1 MRGSAAGR
9 PRGVKLGTLGLVVAF
24 ALGGGLP
31 SAGAQPA
38 STAPARV
45 GDLALSWAIGP
56 PEPPPQFWDALREGL
71 REHGYVEGRNVV
83 FERRDARNRPDLLA
97 AGAADLVRL
106 KVDVILA
113 RGAQAVR
120 AAMQATRSI
129 PIVAMDLDGDS
140 ATGPARPADNVTG
153 VILDPADLSA
163 KHVEL
168 LKELLPKLAGLTIVG
183 DPEAHIA
190 HFQAMQ
196 REGRARSVAVQYL
209 EIRSAQEFGDAF
221 SMTPGHLTGALVVLS
236 SPRLFAYRRD
246 AALVSQQRGMPT
258 LFLYP
263 AYADAG
269 GLVAY
274 GPDLP
279 DVFRRCGA
287 YVGRILAGAT
297 PAALPI
303 GRPDRLRLVVNEAT
317 ARALGVTVPEPL
329 RRRADR
335 VIE

>member
-1 MRGSAAGR
+1 M
-9 PRGVKLGTLGLVVAF
+9 KLGTVGLVAAL
-24 ALGGGLP
+24 ALGGWLP

-38 STAPARV
+38 STTPARV

-56 PEPPPQFWDALREGL
+56 PEPPPQYWDALREGL
-71 REHGYVEGRNVV
+71 RESGYVEGRNVV
-83 FERRDARNRPDLLA
+83 FESRDARNRPDLLA
-97 AGAADLVRL
+97 AGADDLVRL

-120 AAMQATRSI
+120 AAVRATRSI

-140 ATGPARPADNVTG
+140 VAGPLAAGPSRPADNVTG

-196 REGRARSVAVQYL
+196 REGGARSVAVQYL

-221 SMTPGHLTGALVVLS
+221 SMTPGGLAGALVVLS

-246 AALVSQQRGMPT
+246 AALVSRQRGMPA

-287 YVGRILAGAT
+287 YLGRILAGAK

-303 GRPDRLRLVVNEAT
+303 GRPDRLRLVVNEQT
-317 ARALGVTVPEPL
+317 ARALGLTIPQTL